1 MLKYV
6 QATQNGRGSIT
17 SERVETIQATTAM
30 RGAVTGEAAMS
41 KRLLG
46 RPMCQLIVLG
56 LAVALAVLAP
66 TAALATPPDTF
77 RIPHADTFIDEGAS
91 AACGFDVLFEVSGI
105 QTIQVLYDAAG
116 NPIRVQVHGNIEGTV
131 SANGITLREI
141 ERGQTFIDLVEG
153 TDTEVGLLFRV
164 FLPGGG
170 TAIADVGRLVFDA
183 EGNVTFEAGPHP
195 ALHGDFAALCAALS

>member
-1 MLKYV
+1 
-6 QATQNGRGSIT
+6 
-17 SERVETIQATTAM
+17 
-30 RGAVTGEAAMS
+30 MS
-41 KRLLG
+41 RRLLG
-46 RPMCQLIVLG
+46 RPMGKLTIIIG
-56 LAVALAVLAP
+56 LAAALAVLTP
-66 TAALATPPDTF
+66 TAALATPPATF

-91 AACGFDVLFEVSGI
+91 AACGFDVLFKVSGI

>member
-1 MLKYV
+1 
-6 QATQNGRGSIT
+6 
-17 SERVETIQATTAM
+17 
-30 RGAVTGEAAMS
+30 MS
-41 KRLLG
+41 GRLLG
-46 RPMCQLIVLG
+46 RPMRTLMVIG
-56 LAVALAVLAP
+56 MAAALAVLAP

-77 RIPHADTFIDEGAS
+77 RIPHEDTFIDEGAS
-91 AACGFDVLFEVSGI
+91 AACGFPVLVEVSGV

-116 NPIRVQVHGNIEGTV
+116 NPIRVQVHGNIEGTF

-141 ERGQTFIDLVEG
+141 ERGQTFYDLTSG
-153 TDTEVGLLFRV
+153 TQTLVGLIFRV

-170 TAIADVGRLVFDA
+170 TVIADVGRLVFDA